1 MQRGKAGTIPEI
13 IPVLQ
18 HAQTRNSACLS
29 AVEELRIYHDH
40 RFSGKQRLMEEEFVG
55 YFKFLQRTYSSW
67 NRPSKNS
74 QLENLGTSVV
84 WEVLLSF
91 YLFLFLRAAG
101 AAYGSYQP
109 RGWIRAAAASLHT
122 PQPQQCGIRAISANY
137 TTAQVNAGSLTNW
150 VGPGVKPASLWIL
163 VEFVTT
169 EPQWKLSPSFFRDSF
184 HGHSVLGWQSFSFST
199 WICLLI
205 AF

>member
-1 MQRGKAGTIPEI
+1 MLQYSYIISPCICATIFIYVTFIRAFLFFFFFFLGPHPLYMEV
-13 IPVLQ
+13 PRLGVESEPQQ
-18 HAQTRNSACLS
+18 H
-29 AVEELRIYHDH
+29 
-40 RFSGKQRLMEEEFVG
+40 EFQV
-55 YFKFLQRTYSSW
+55 
-67 NRPSKNS
+67 
-74 QLENLGTSVV
+74 TSVTYAV
-84 WEVLLSF
+84 AHS
-91 YLFLFLRAAG
+91 
-101 AAYGSYQP
+101 
-109 RGWIRAAAASLHT
+109 
-122 PQPQQCGIRAISANY
+122 
-137 TTAQVNAGSLTNW
+137 NAGSLTNW